1 VRRHRF
7 KETAEPSM
15 FDDIQTIRFASNDK
29 IGKAFGVLNENLC
42 LCLICD
48 EVFTRQGAAQHS
60 FERCCPFPPISVS
73 RPTFSLE

>member
-1 VRRHRF
+1 MVRRHRF

-48 EVFTRQGAAQHS
+48 EVFTRQGLRNTLSKGVAHFLQLA
-60 FERCCPFPPISVS
+60 RRALPF
-73 RPTFSLE
+73 L